1 MRYRFAKSTPGTSGC
16 PRSRTVAKPSV
27 TRVPVDQITASR
39 RPSASIAVVGNPNSG
54 KSTLFNRLTGLR
66 QRTANYPGATVEKHV
81 GTAKVGSVVLE
92 LIDLPGT
99 FSLSAH
105 SLEER
110 IAVDVILG
118 RMPGTNPPAGILAV
132 VDMTN
137 LYQGLYLVQ
146 QLMELELPMVVALT
160 MSDAADVKG
169 LRVDIDALQA
179 RLGGVTVCPV
189 VATTGQGI
197 NALREALA
205 ELPGSPQPDLPA
217 FWPELNIAAEQLAA
231 ELQGSVRRIEIER
244 ALVDSSGESEQ
255 EILGR
260 LGKGG
265 DERVAEVRRELF
277 GDEPPLAKEARYRY
291 RWVRE
296 IFDEVQQRAP
306 PLYTWGSHFIAWLNR
321 PVPGTIGLFVVM
333 AIVFQ
338 AVFAWATP
346 MMDAIDAGTAALGSF
361 LATQM
366 PEGAFASLLSD
377 GVVAGVGSVIVF
389 LPQIVILFLFI
400 ILLEDSGYLA
410 RAAYLMDRVM
420 RSVGLSGQSIIPMIS
435 SFACAVPGIMAT
447 RVIPNRRDR
456 IATMLAAPFMTCSA
470 RLPIYALLIAAFV
483 PAESIGWMNLQGL
496 VLFGLYVLGIL
507 AGVLTAL
514 LLKVTALRGPKPPF
528 ALMLPEF
535 RKPNLRTVLM
545 QLAGRI
551 RIFLSR
557 AGTVIFAVAV
567 IVWALAYYPRSDTV
581 AGELAEQQAVAEASL
596 TGGALGEAL
605 QRLEHQAAAD
615 QLAQSWLGRAGQA
628 VEPVFRPLGW
638 DWRISA
644 AVIAGFPA
652 REVVVAVLGTVY
664 ALGDEA
670 DDATLSQR
678 LKSATWPDGA
688 AVFTL
693 PMVFGLLIFYACC
706 LQCAAT
712 LAVIQRET
720 NSWRW
725 PVFAWFYMS
734 AIGYVGALLVYQLGS
749 G

>member
-1 MRYRFAKSTPGTSGC
+1 MAS
-16 PRSRTVAKPSV
+16 PSV
-27 TRVPVDQITASR
+27 TRVPVSQITASR
-39 RPSASIAVVGNPNSG
+39 RPSASIVVVGNPNSG

-81 GTAKVGSVVLE
+81 GTANLGKVVLE

-105 SLEER
+105 SMEEH
-110 IAVDVILG
+110 IAVEVVLG

-160 MSDAADVKG
+160 MSDAADLRG
-169 LRVDIDALQA
+169 LRVDIDALRA
-179 RLGGVTVCPV
+179 RLGGITVCPV
-189 VATTGQGI
+189 VATSGQGM

-205 ELPGSPQPDLPA
+205 ELAGSPKPGLPT
-217 FWPELNIAAEQLAA
+217 FWPKLNEAADKLAG

-244 ALVDSSGESEQ
+244 ALLDGSGELEQ
-255 EILGR
+255 EILRR
-260 LGKGG
+260 LGNNK
-265 DERVAEVRRELF
+265 RLVRVRRELF
-277 GDEPPLAKEARYRY
+277 GDEPPLVNEARYRY
-291 RWVRE
+291 KWVRDVL
-296 IFDEVQQRAP
+296 DEVQQKAS
-306 PLYTWGSHFIAWLNR
+306 PLTTWGSHVSDWLNR

-346 MMDAIDAGTAALGSF
+346 MMDAIDAGTAMLGSF
-361 LATQM
+361 IASQM
-366 PEGAFASLLSD
+366 PEGALASLLSD
-377 GVVAGVGSVIVF
+377 GIVAGVGSVIVF
-389 LPQIVILFLFI
+389 LPQIMILFLFI

-410 RAAYLMDRVM
+410 RAAYLLDRVM

-470 RLPIYALLIAAFV
+470 RLPVYALLIAAFV
-483 PAESIGWMNLQGL
+483 PAESIGWLNLQGL
-496 VLFGLYVLGIL
+496 VLLGLYVLGIL

-514 LLKVTALRGPKPPF
+514 MLKVTALRGPKPPF

-545 QLAGRI
+545 QLWGRVKV
-551 RIFLSR
+551 FLRR
-557 AGTVIFAVAV
+557 AGTVIFTVAV

-581 AGELAEQQAVAEASL
+581 ASELVGQRAQAEATL
-596 TGGALGEAL
+596 TGDALNATL
-605 QRLEHQAAAD
+605 QQLEHQAAAD
-615 QLAQSWLGRAGQA
+615 QLAQSWLGRAGQV
-628 VEPVFRPLGW
+628 VEPVFKPLGW
-638 DWRISA
+638 DWKISA

-652 REVVVAVLGTVY
+652 REVVIAVLGTVY
-664 ALGDEA
+664 AVGDEA
-670 DDATLSQR
+670 DEATLAQR

-725 PVFAWFYMS
+725 PIFAWVYMS
-734 AIGYVGALLVYQLGS
+734 TIGYVGALLVYQLGS